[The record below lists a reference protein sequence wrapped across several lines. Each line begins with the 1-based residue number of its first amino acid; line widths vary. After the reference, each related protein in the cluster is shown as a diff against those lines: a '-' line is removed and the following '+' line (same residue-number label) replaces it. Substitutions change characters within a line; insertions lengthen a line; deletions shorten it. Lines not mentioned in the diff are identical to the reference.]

1 LIDVYTE
8 ERRGHIFRDQGT
20 DRRALRSNAMS
31 ANTPSDRAARDEG
44 NPRSTA
50 KLFGHPLHPM
60 LVPFPIVC
68 FIGALITD
76 LAYLGSANV
85 QWSNF
90 SIWLI
95 TAGLVMGGLAALTG
109 IIDYAGDRRVRAAR
123 PATPHMIINLSVFVI
138 EIVNAFV
145 HSRDGWTAVVPTG
158 LTLSAI
164 SVLLLGVSAWLGG
177 SLVYK
182 HRVGVRS

>member
-1 LIDVYTE
+1 MT
-8 ERRGHIFRDQGT
+8 
-20 DRRALRSNAMS
+20 S
-31 ANTPSDRAARDEG
+31 APHDAKTVH
-44 NPRSTA
+44 PRSTA
-50 KLFGHPLHPM
+50 RLFGHPLHPM

-68 FIGALITD
+68 FVGALLTD
-76 LAYLGSANV
+76 LAYWATANV

-109 IIDYAGDRRVRAAR
+109 MIDYLGDRHVRAAR
-123 PATPHMIINLSVFVI
+123 PATPHMLLNIAVFVI
-138 EIVNAFV
+138 ELFNAFV

-158 LTLSAI
+158 LTLSIVA
-164 SVLLLGVSAWLGG
+164 VLLLAVSAWLGG

-182 HRVGVRS
+182 HGVGVRS

>member
-1 LIDVYTE
+1 
-8 ERRGHIFRDQGT
+8 
-20 DRRALRSNAMS
+20 MS

-68 FIGALITD
+68 FVGALITD

>member
-1 LIDVYTE
+1 MTMNADIP
-8 ERRGHIFRDQGT
+8 RD
-20 DRRALRSNAMS
+20 AS
-31 ANTPSDRAARDEG
+31 RDG

-50 KLFGHPLHPM
+50 VLFGHPLHPM

-68 FIGALITD
+68 FTGALVTD
-76 LAYLGSANV
+76 VAYLASANV
-85 QWSNF
+85 MWSNF

-95 TAGLVMGGLAALTG
+95 TAGLVMGGLAAVTG
-109 IIDYAGDRRVRAAR
+109 IIDYVGDRRVRSAR

-138 EIVNAFV
+138 EIFNAFV
-145 HSRDGWTAVVPTG
+145 HSRDGWTSVVPTG
-158 LTLSAI
+158 LTLSVI
-164 SVLLLGVSAWLGG
+164 SVALLVVSAWLGG

>member
-1 LIDVYTE
+1 
-8 ERRGHIFRDQGT
+8 
-20 DRRALRSNAMS
+20 MS
-31 ANTPSDRAARDEG
+31 SDPITARAAASPG

-50 KLFGHPLHPM
+50 QVFGHPLHAM
-60 LVPFPIVC
+60 IVPVPIVC
-68 FIGALITD
+68 FIGALLTD
-76 LAYLGSANV
+76 LAYYNSANV

-95 TAGLVMGGLAALTG
+95 TAGLVGAGLAALTG
-109 IIDYAGDRRVRAAR
+109 IIDYIGDRRVRAAR

-138 EIVNAFV
+138 ELFNAFV

-158 LTLSAI
+158 LTLSVI
-164 SVLLLGVSAWLGG
+164 SVLLLAVSAWLGG

-182 HRVGVRS
+182 YGVGVRS

>member
-1 LIDVYTE
+1 MTSDPASV
-8 ERRGHIFRDQGT
+8 
-20 DRRALRSNAMS
+20 RAEASPA
-31 ANTPSDRAARDEG
+31 

-50 KLFGHPLHPM
+50 QVFGHPLHAM
-60 LVPFPIVC
+60 IVPIPIAC
-68 FIGALITD
+68 FIGALLTD
-76 LAYLGSANV
+76 IAYLNSANI

-95 TAGLVMGGLAALTG
+95 TAGLVGAGLAALTG
-109 IIDYAGDRRVRAAR
+109 IIDYIGDARVRAAR

-138 EIVNAFV
+138 ELINAFI

-158 LTLSAI
+158 LTLSVV
-164 SVLLLGVSAWLGG
+164 SVLLLAVSAWLGG

-182 HRVGVRS
+182 HGVGVRS

>member
-1 LIDVYTE
+1 MMNHDT
-8 ERRGHIFRDQGT
+8 
-20 DRRALRSNAMS
+20 SS
-31 ANTPSDRAARDEG
+31 ARTAARSD

-60 LVPFPIVC
+60 LVPFPITC
-68 FIGALITD
+68 FVGALLTD

-85 QWSNF
+85 MWSNF

-109 IIDYAGDRRVRAAR
+109 IIDYAGDKRVRAAR

-145 HSRDGWTAVVPTG
+145 HSRDGWTSVVPTG
-158 LTLSAI
+158 LTLSVV
-164 SVLLLGVSAWLGG
+164 SVLLLLVSAWLGG

-182 HRVGVRS
+182 HGVGVRS

>member
-1 LIDVYTE
+1 MPADPDSTIM
-8 ERRGHIFRDQGT
+8 RR
-20 DRRALRSNAMS
+20 
-31 ANTPSDRAARDEG
+31 PE

-50 KLFGHPLHPM
+50 SLFGHPLHPM
-60 LVPFPIVC
+60 LLPIPIAC
-68 FIGALITD
+68 FIGALLTD

-95 TAGLVMGGLAALTG
+95 TFGLIGAGLASVAGL
-109 IIDYAGDRRVRAAR
+109 IDYVGDRRVRALGTAK
-123 PATPHMIINLSVFVI
+123 AHLVLNLSLFVVELI
-138 EIVNAFV
+138 SAFV

-158 LTLSAI
+158 LTLSIVGVA
-164 SVLLLGVSAWLGG
+164 LLGVSGWLGS

-182 HRVGVRS
+182 HRVGVRP